1 MGIFDKFKK
10 GFQKS
15 ASAFS
20 SGLKEIIVKKE
31 IDDEN
36 LNKIEEFLIQSDVGI
51 EAASEI
57 KKIISTKKIDP
68 NKDLTAE
75 INLILNEY
83 IVSLMKPLENSSFFM
98 KKEKLNATLI
108 SGVNGVGKT
117 TSIGKISKILKTN
130 GNKVMLAASDTFRAA
145 AIEQLEN
152 WANKIEEFLIQS
164 DVGVEVASEIKEII
178 SSKKI
183 DPNKDLKKEINFI
196 LKEYITSLMKPLENK
211 SFFNK
216 KEKLNATL
224 IAGVNGVGKT
234 TSIGKISKI
243 LKTNGNKIMLAA
255 SDTFRAAAIEQLEN
269 WANKVDVQITKSSQG
284 SDPASVAYKAI
295 EDSIKNNFDQVLI
308 DTAGRL
314 QNKKNLMEE
323 YKKIANVTKKI
334 DPEAPHDVILI
345 LDATSGQNV
354 INQVQE
360 FNKIIPIT
368 GIIMTKL
375 DGTAKG
381 GILLALAKKY
391 KLPIIALGLG
401 EKEDDL
407 QIFNAENFADAFI
420 QTN

>member
-1 MGIFDKFKK
+1 MGIFDKFKE

-15 ASAFS
+15 ASALS
-20 SGLKEIIVKKE
+20 SGIKEIIVKKK

-36 LNKIEEFLIQSDVGI
+36 LNKIEEFLIKSDVGI

-57 KKIISTKKIDP
+57 KQIISTKKIDP
-68 NKDLTAE
+68 SKDLSLE
-75 INLILNEY
+75 INLILKDY
-83 IVSLMKPLENSSFFM
+83 IISLMKPLENKSFFT
-98 KKEKLNATLI
+98 KKDKLNATLI

-117 TSIGKISKILKTN
+117 TTIGKIGKILKSS
-130 GNKVMLAASDTFRAA
+130 GNKVMFAASDTFRAA

-152 WANKIEEFLIQS
+152 WANKI
-164 DVGVEVASEIKEII
+164 
-178 SSKKI
+178 
-183 DPNKDLKKEINFI
+183 
-196 LKEYITSLMKPLENK
+196 
-211 SFFNK
+211 
-216 KEKLNATL
+216 
-224 IAGVNGVGKT
+224 
-234 TSIGKISKI
+234 
-243 LKTNGNKIMLAA
+243 
-255 SDTFRAAAIEQLEN
+255 
-269 WANKVDVQITKSSQG
+269 DVQVIKSSQG

-295 EDSIKNNFDQVLI
+295 EDALKNNFDQVLI

-334 DPEAPHDVILI
+334 DAEAPHDVVLV
-345 LDATSGQNV
+345 LDATSGQNI
-354 INQVQE
+354 INQVEE

-407 QIFNAENFADAFI
+407 QIFEAEKFADAFT
-420 QTN
+420 QTD

>member
-1 MGIFDKFKK
+1 MGIFDKFKE

-15 ASAFS
+15 ASALS
-20 SGLKEIIVKKE
+20 SGIKEIIVKKK

-36 LNKIEEFLIQSDVGI
+36 LNKIEEFLIKSDVGI

-57 KKIISTKKIDP
+57 KQIISTKKIDP
-68 NKDLTAE
+68 SKDLSLE
-75 INLILNEY
+75 INLILKDY
-83 IVSLMKPLENSSFFM
+83 IISLMKPLENKSFFN
-98 KKEKLNATLI
+98 KKNKLNATLI

-117 TSIGKISKILKTN
+117 TTIGKIGKILKSN
-130 GNKVMLAASDTFRAA
+130 GNKVMFAASDTFRAA

-152 WANKIEEFLIQS
+152 WANKI
-164 DVGVEVASEIKEII
+164 
-178 SSKKI
+178 
-183 DPNKDLKKEINFI
+183 
-196 LKEYITSLMKPLENK
+196 
-211 SFFNK
+211 
-216 KEKLNATL
+216 
-224 IAGVNGVGKT
+224 
-234 TSIGKISKI
+234 
-243 LKTNGNKIMLAA
+243 
-255 SDTFRAAAIEQLEN
+255 
-269 WANKVDVQITKSSQG
+269 DVQVIKSSQG

-295 EDSIKNNFDQVLI
+295 EDALKNNFDQVLI

-334 DPEAPHDVILI
+334 DAEAPHDVVLV
-345 LDATSGQNV
+345 LDATSGQNI
-354 INQVQE
+354 INQVEE

-407 QIFNAENFADAFI
+407 QIFEAEKFADAFT
-420 QTN
+420 QTD

>member
-1 MGIFDKFKK
+1 MGIFDKFKI
-10 GFQKS
+10 GFKKS
-15 ASAFS
+15 ASALT
-20 SGLKEIIVKKE
+20 SGIKEIIIKKE

-51 EAASEI
+51 ESASEI
-57 KKIISTKKIDP
+57 RKILSTQKVDP
-68 NKDLTAE
+68 KKDLTAE
-75 INLILNEY
+75 INLILKDY
-83 IVSLMKPLENSSFFM
+83 IISLMKPLEKSSFF
-98 KKEKLNATLI
+98 KKKDKLNATLI

-117 TSIGKISKILKTN
+117 TSIGKIGKILKTN
-130 GNKVMLAASDTFRAA
+130 GNKVMFAASDTFRAA

-152 WANKIEEFLIQS
+152 WA
-164 DVGVEVASEIKEII
+164 
-178 SSKKI
+178 KKI
-183 DPNKDLKKEINFI
+183 
-196 LKEYITSLMKPLENK
+196 
-211 SFFNK
+211 
-216 KEKLNATL
+216 
-224 IAGVNGVGKT
+224 
-234 TSIGKISKI
+234 
-243 LKTNGNKIMLAA
+243 
-255 SDTFRAAAIEQLEN
+255 
-269 WANKVDVQITKSSQG
+269 DVQITKSSQG

-295 EDSIKNNFDQVLI
+295 EEAINNNFDQVLI

-334 DPEAPHDVILI
+334 DPDAPHDVILV
-345 LDATSGQNV
+345 LDATSGQN
-354 INQVQE
+354 IISQVEE

-407 QIFNAENFADAFI
+407 QIFEAEKFAEAFT
-420 QTN
+420 QTS